1 MTLDKHEEKVLV
13 NMGYTLEDIKQIKRL
28 GYKFSINGKPISQK
42 QAKEILTET
51 DFLSGIGRSAFHK
64 TSYRENKGRGI
75 LIESN
80 LFERM

>member
-1 MTLDKHEEKVLV
+1 MKLNEHEEQELT

-28 GYKFSINGKPISQK
+28 RYKFIVNGKQISQK

-64 TSYRENKGRGI
+64 TSYRINKDIGI

-80 LFERM
+80 LFEKM